1 MSVSTATVTGGSLK
15 LTLKPALVTG
25 VVGTDLVNLSLL
37 FPDATFIT
45 HQSGSFTPSN
55 DYQVVKTFAAGENP
69 TWLMLIV
76 DRLANINLNTAA
88 SQALLSYLPVNRV
101 LYYTSVKSLSPLGQM
116 LMRGETVLP
125 NPMAQGVAC
134 NYVLYWGDGTVDQS

>member
-25 VVGTDLVNLSLL
+25 VVETDLVNLSLL
-37 FPDATFIT
+37 FPDATFIHSQPGT
-45 HQSGSFTPSN
+45 YTPAN
-55 DYQVVKTFAAGENP
+55 DYQVAKTFVASENP
-69 TWLMLIV
+69 TWLLLIV
-76 DRLANINLNTAA
+76 DKLANINLNTAA
-88 SQALLSYLPVNRV
+88 SQALTSYLPINRV
-101 LYYTSVKSLSPLGQM
+101 FYYTSAKSLSPLGQM
-116 LMRGETVLP
+116 LIRGETSLP